1 MLDIAKNE
9 ISTFNGLG
17 ADGQGWQTAQDMINT
32 TANAAAN
39 VINAINSGNNN
50 NSSSDQQQN
59 IPTRPAGNNNSNNN
73 NNKQSD
79 IMDYLPWIAGGLG
92 LILLITVMSNNK
104 K

>member
-9 ISTFNGLG
+9 ISSFNGLG

-50 NSSSDQQQN
+50 NSSSDQQQY
-59 IPTRPAGNNNSNNN
+59 ISTRPAGNNNSNS